1 LTEESREGASG
12 DTAAPSPWQQALEE
26 LEWSLRQATRAVS
39 LLRDSL
45 AAEGSEP
52 AASTAPAML
61 EPERAPDIA
70 AAHEA
75 GPADAAAPAEAAPP
89 GAAAPGA
96 AAPGAAPAEG
106 APAPGAAPAQA
117 QGTRETFDRLWDRIE
132 RERMERAEQPAQDG
146 PQPLRRRGID
156 LLPQQYLM
164 TVEDREG
171 SVDLV
176 PLHRALL
183 TMPGVEEISLLSYA
197 NGVPVISVRT
207 EGELDLELLGENV
220 GMSMDRL
227 CEVIPQENGKVY
239 LRMKARE
246 EQGVIDG

>member
-1 LTEESREGASG
+1 MPEQPLEGAS
-12 DTAAPSPWQQALEE
+12 AAPSAWHEALEE

-39 LLRDSL
+39 LLRNSL
-45 AAEGSEP
+45 DASPAEAE
-52 AASTAPAML
+52 
-61 EPERAPDIA
+61 
-70 AAHEA
+70 
-75 GPADAAAPAEAAPP
+75 PAEAAPSR
-89 GAAAPGA
+89 AAPPLA
-96 AAPGAAPAEG
+96 ERTLAVAPAAEPVPANG
-106 APAPGAAPAQA
+106 VAPDEETSPLKEAPPVQSE
-117 QGTRETFDRLWDRIE
+117 GTRATFDRLWDRIE
-132 RERMERAEQPAQDG
+132 RERIERAEPSADEGQQ
-146 PQPLRRRGID
+146 LNRRRGID

-183 TMPGVEEISLLSYA
+183 TMPGVEEITLVSYA

-207 EGELDLELLGENV
+207 EGELDLDLLGENV

-239 LRMKARE
+239 LRMKARV
-246 EQGVIDG
+246 EQGANDG

>member
-1 LTEESREGASG
+1 MTKESLEGASG
-12 DTAAPSPWQQALEE
+12 DNAAPSAWQQALEE
-26 LEWSLRQATRAVS
+26 LEWSLRQATRAVM

-45 AAEGSEP
+45 AADGGEP
-52 AASTAPAML
+52 APATSTKPVPEPA
-61 EPERAPDIA
+61 RAPEPQVELA
-70 AAHEA
+70 SAT
-75 GPADAAAPAEAAPP
+75 
-89 GAAAPGA
+89 GAANDDQSTP
-96 AAPGAAPAEG
+96 PVQTP
-106 APAPGAAPAQA
+106 
-117 QGTRETFDRLWDRIE
+117 GTRETFDRLWDRIE
-132 RERMERAEQPAQDG
+132 RERMERAAEPAQEG
-146 PQPLRRRGID
+146 PQPLGRRGID
-156 LLPQQYLM
+156 LLPKQYLM

-183 TMPGVEEISLLSYA
+183 TMPGVEEISLISYA